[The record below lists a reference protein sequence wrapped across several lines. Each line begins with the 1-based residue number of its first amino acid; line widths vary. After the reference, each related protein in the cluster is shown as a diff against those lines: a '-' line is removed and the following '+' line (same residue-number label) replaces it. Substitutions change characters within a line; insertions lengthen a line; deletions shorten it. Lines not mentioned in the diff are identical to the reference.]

1 MALIK
6 LSWLVYGVFVFS
18 FLFKGTIYLLS
29 ASVSPGIWNQKTNME
44 ASDIP
49 RIAHFFSCANAAI
62 DLWYDSSHQHLEQYH
77 SCSGIQHL
85 KRNARNTKFRE
96 YQIFLTEALDKR
108 LKSKGTMQFCSTK
121 EESLLQCFCS
131 LSFLVNKMWG
141 ETKGT
146 KETRKPA
153 SSFSRAI
160 KGYQVQEKLKLT
172 LDQC

>member
-29 ASVSPGIWNQKTNME
+29 ALVSPGIWNQKTNME
-44 ASDIP
+44 ASGIP

-108 LKSKGTMQFCSTK
+108 LKSKGTMQSCSTK
-121 EESLLQCFCS
+121 EESLLRCFCS